1 MKLESQFITSFFYP
15 FIIGVILSATI
26 VIISSLIFTNNYID
40 KGTGKN
46 IIEFE
51 KEFSKINLNSIN
63 VIISTQLLKVQ
74 SILNELI
81 TYYINF
87 ANKIKFNETMIT
99 NINEINEEFFKS
111 LVDIYYN
118 PNIIEEKKDELKLMG
133 MWFIDGGKKREAV
146 KSILVTEYRVALK
159 NCPVVFFQNADDRKE
174 FINDKIKNS
183 FKYITK
189 YLFDFFFN

>member
-74 SILNELI
+74 SILNE
-81 TYYINF
+81 INYVLYKF
-87 ANKIKFNETMIT
+87 CEQNKI
-99 NINEINEEFFKS
+99 
-111 LVDIYYN
+111 
-118 PNIIEEKKDELKLMG
+118 
-133 MWFIDGGKKREAV
+133 
-146 KSILVTEYRVALK
+146 
-159 NCPVVFFQNADDRKE
+159 
-174 FINDKIKNS
+174 
-183 FKYITK
+183 
-189 YLFDFFFN
+189 

>member
-118 PNIIEEKKDELKLMG
+118 PNIIEEKKDE
-133 MWFIDGGKKREAV
+133 
-146 KSILVTEYRVALK
+146 
-159 NCPVVFFQNADDRKE
+159 
-174 FINDKIKNS
+174 
-183 FKYITK
+183 
-189 YLFDFFFN
+189 